1 MSKHEIINET
11 EEEEEY
17 MKESKKIINIVCSIL
32 TEIINN
38 EKNNIINKNFYN
50 SKDFKF
56 DLNDN
61 FEIKNNPNISLQN
74 YLSRILKYIKPQ
86 PSTIIISLILID
98 KMCENSNIHLN
109 KKNIHKIFLTSMIIA
124 IKYNEDEYLTNN
136 YYAKVGGILQKEL
149 FRLEYSF
156 LNILNFNVYIDEILF
171 KNYKDKIDNL

>member
-1 MSKHEIINET
+1 MSKHETINET
-11 EEEEEY
+11 EEDENME
-17 MKESKKIINIVCSIL
+17 ESKKIINIVCSIL
-32 TEIINN
+32 NEIIRN
-38 EKNNIINKNFYN
+38 EKNNINNNKNFYN
-50 SKDFKF
+50 SKEFTF
-56 DLNDN
+56 NLIDN
-61 FEIKNNPNISLQN
+61 FEIKSNPNISLQN

-98 KMCENSNIHLN
+98 KFCENSNLN
-109 KKNIHKIFLTSMIIA
+109 LNEKNIHKIFLTAIIIA

-156 LNILNFNVYIDEILF
+156 LNILNFNVYIDETIY

>member
-17 MKESKKIINIVCSIL
+17 MEESKKIINIVCSIL

-38 EKNNIINKNFYN
+38 EK
-50 SKDFKF
+50 KDFKF

-156 LNILNFNVYIDEILF
+156 LNILNFNVYIDEILY

>member
-17 MKESKKIINIVCSIL
+17 MEESKKIINIVCSIL

-61 FEIKNNPNISLQN
+61 FEIKSNPNISLQN
-74 YLSRILKYIKPQ
+74 YLSRILKYTKPQ

-98 KMCENSNIHLN
+98 KFCETSNINLN
-109 KKNIHKIFLTSMIIA
+109 KKNIHKIFLTSIIVA
-124 IKYNEDEYLTNN
+124 IKYNEDEYFTNN
-136 YYAKVGGILQKEL
+136 YYAKVGGIVQKEL
-149 FRLEYSF
+149 LNLEYMF
-156 LNILNFNVYIDEILF
+156 LTLLNFNIFIDEKIYN
-171 KNYKDKIDNL
+171 NYKDKIDNL

>member
-17 MKESKKIINIVCSIL
+17 MEESNKIINIVCSIL

-38 EKNNIINKNFYN
+38 EKNNINNFYN

-61 FEIKNNPNISLQN
+61 FEIKSNPNISLQN

-86 PSTIIISLILID
+86 PSTIIISLILI
-98 KMCENSNIHLN
+98 MP
-109 KKNIHKIFLTSMIIA
+109 FQ
-124 IKYNEDEYLTNN
+124 
-136 YYAKVGGILQKEL
+136 G
-149 FRLEYSF
+149 SF
-156 LNILNFNVYIDEILF
+156 ESCQSIPSTLHPVHIPQTQSCHR
-171 KNYKDKIDNL
+171 

>member
-11 EEEEEY
+11 EEEEEEY

-38 EKNNIINKNFYN
+38 EK
-50 SKDFKF
+50 KDFKF

-156 LNILNFNVYIDEILF
+156 LNILNFNVYIDEILY